1 MAERPALSSST
12 STSFDRESSN
22 AVTDLGLIAGSGWA
36 AGLNLYAVTLVLGLA
51 GRWGWTDVPE
61 VLTRTDVLIVAGVL
75 YLVEFVADKIPYLD
89 NIWDAF
95 NTVVRPLGAA
105 ALGLVIAG
113 DSDSIGAAMGALVS
127 GALALTA
134 HGAKATTRAAVNTS
148 PEPFSNMTLSVFE
161 DGVAG
166 GLTLTAIF
174 LPVLAL
180 ILAIVFAVAGSYLVY
195 RLWRALLRVRRRW
208 KPT

>member
-1 MAERPALSSST
+1 
-12 STSFDRESSN
+12 
-22 AVTDLGLIAGSGWA
+22 VTEIGLIAGSGWA
-36 AGLNLYAVTLVLGLA
+36 AGLNLYAVTLVLGLT
-51 GRWGWTDVPE
+51 GRLGWTDVPD

-75 YLVEFVADKIPYLD
+75 YLIEFVADKIPYLD
-89 NIWDAF
+89 NVWDAF

-105 ALGLVIAG
+105 AIGLVIAG
-113 DSDSIGAAMGALVS
+113 ESESIGAAMGALVS

-148 PEPFSNMTLSVFE
+148 PEPVSNITLSVFE

-166 GLTLTAIF
+166 GLTLLGVF

-180 ILAIVFAVAGSYLVY
+180 VLAIVFAVAGTYLVY
-195 RLWRALLRVRRRW
+195 RLWRAFFRVRARAAERFSRSSG
-208 KPT
+208 